1 MTHLFISDPSH
12 IADSHELLTDKQT
25 TARIAAV
32 IGGVTLIL
40 ILAIVVSG
48 VLA

>member
-1 MTHLFISDPSH
+1 MAHSFISEPHSADP
-12 IADSHELLTDKQT
+12 HELLTDKQT
-25 TARIAAV
+25 ATRIAAV

-40 ILAIVVSG
+40 ILAIVVSA

>member
-1 MTHLFISDPSH
+1 MAHLSISESH
-12 IADSHELLTDKQT
+12 VAGSHELLTDKQT
-25 TARIAAV
+25 ATRIAAV